1 VSQIDLQNV
10 KLCKLDEMKLSL
22 KPGCMNEMLT
32 EICSIRLMVPMVTN
46 GSICLGDGMNKED
59 VVNECKLWMA
69 SKRIGLLGSRGVG
82 ADHDQTLYHWM
93 DAVLPPDGGGKAEG
107 VHLNLTVCEVLKEAI
122 DDACAFDMD
131 AINKFSEKL
140 KTSDGFSLAF
150 WVKAVDSTSLTES
163 GKFFPHLS
171 LLHSISPPE
180 PYFAMSKMSD
190 WTYNTLDVRS
200 YDSNGNP
207 AKQPSFLQDLSIS
220 DWNFVAI
227 SNKFGSGEEDYDSF
241 AMQNSRVLS
250 NYRGLDFLQGGQS
263 INSAFF
269 KAIEVNTPML
279 ISPIMLVPKF
289 RLAKELQEEYNTHVD
304 LMAPRLGPVDTNRIR
319 KQTRVHVEKLEFRRH
334 STLMAAPILFQTMAR
349 KTEQCPFKY
358 GSEFLGNIHSK
369 AVREKCDPSTYVCD
383 NQTLIEVHSI
393 MSCLKNADDNV
404 TFFGLEPTDFNGA
417 TGYADFLSS
426 IADNDF
432 VYRDGLMP
440 TSTFVNSATQLAQV
454 VFVFFTPGSGLVS
467 GATFA

>member
-1 VSQIDLQNV
+1 
-10 KLCKLDEMKLSL
+10 
-22 KPGCMNEMLT
+22 
-32 EICSIRLMVPMVTN
+32 MVPMVTN
-46 GSICLGDGMNKED
+46 GSLCLGDDMKKED

-69 SKRIGLLGSRGVG
+69 SKRIGSLGGRGVG
-82 ADHDQTLYHWM
+82 AAHDQALHHWL

-107 VHLNLTVCEVLKEAI
+107 AHLNLTVCEYLREAI
-122 DDACAFDMD
+122 DDACAFDTE
-131 AINKFSEKL
+131 AVNKFSETL

-150 WVKAVDSTSLTES
+150 WVKAVDATSLTES

-171 LLHSISPPE
+171 LLHNISPPE
-180 PYFAMSKMSD
+180 TYFAMSKMSD

-207 AKQPSFLQDLSIS
+207 VKQPSFLQDLSTS

-227 SNKFGSGEEDYDSF
+227 SNKFGSGEEDLDSF

-250 NYRGLDFLQGGQS
+250 NYRGLDFRKDS
-263 INSAFF
+263 RSFF

-304 LMAPRLGPVDTNRIR
+304 LMAARLGPVDTNRIR
-319 KQTRVHVEKLEFRRH
+319 KQTRVHVEKLDFVGR
-334 STLMAAPILFQTMAR
+334 STLMAAPILFQTKAR
-349 KTEQCPFKY
+349 KTQECPFKY
-358 GSEFLGNIHSK
+358 GTEFLARIHSQ
-369 AVREKCDPSTYVCD
+369 AVRDKCEPSTYVCD
-383 NQTLIEVHSI
+383 NQTLVEVHSI
-393 MSCLKNADDNV
+393 MSCLVDADDNE
-404 TFFGLEPTDFNGA
+404 TFFGGEATDFNGA

-426 IADNDF
+426 IADNAY
-432 VYRDGLMP
+432 VYRDGGLLP
-440 TSTFVNSATQLAQV
+440 TSTFINSATQMAQV
-454 VFVFFTPGSGLVS
+454 VFVFFTPSAGLTT